1 MAEAMADGVEQGGAP
16 LIEHIIELRKR
27 LMVAAIA
34 LLATFVMCFLYA
46 DHIFDFL
53 VEPLAQSFG
62 STEGRRLIFTSLPEV
77 FFTEVKLA
85 FFAAFFVS
93 FPVFAV
99 QFYRFLAPG
108 LYAKEKLVMLP
119 YLALAPLLFF
129 AGAALA
135 YYFIFPA
142 AWGFFVSF
150 EHNAIGNIGLPVE
163 LEARV
168 AEYLSLSMQIIM
180 AFGFSFQ
187 LPIILTLLARAGIVT
202 AEGLAKKRKYAV
214 VGLITI
220 AAIITPPD
228 VISQIG
234 LFSALYLLYEF
245 SIIACKWVG
254 ANDKQTDEKN
264 A

>member
-1 MAEAMADGVEQGGAP
+1 MGEVAHDIEQDRAP

-27 LMVAAIA
+27 LMVAAVS
-34 LLATFVMCFLYA
+34 LLVTFVVCFLYA
-46 DHIFDFL
+46 EPVFDFL

-62 STEGRRLIFTSLPEV
+62 DNAEGRRLIFTSLPEV

-108 LYAKEKLVMLP
+108 LYANEKLVMLP
-119 YLALAPLLFF
+119 YLALAPMLFF

-150 EHNAIGNIGLPVE
+150 EHSAIGNIGLPVE

-180 AFGFSFQ
+180 AFGFAFQ
-187 LPIILTLLARAGIVT
+187 LPIILTLLARAGMVT

-214 VGLITI
+214 IGLITI

-234 LFSALYLLYEF
+234 LFSALYLLYEL

-254 ANDKQTDEKN
+254 TTKKQTDRDH